1 MLNSY
6 EGLSA
11 ATAKVLEIIIELTKP
26 EQPHPTNQDVAN
38 ILGKTRACV
47 NLHVQKLRTA
57 GRLRADTRRLVLV
70 DAEIY
75 EKPIVEK
82 APRPSDQERFKS
94 FVEVDPDTGCW
105 LWNGSDTGKDKR
117 YGHFS
122 LNGKSMYAHRASY
135 LLFVADVIPKGD
147 HRGSMC
153 VTHVDSCPN
162 STCCNPEHLKL
173 GTSADMV
180 AYREARR
187 KFRLPLRT
195 TILLGR
201 TDQDLKNLYG

>member
-57 GRLRADTRRLVLV
+57 GRLRADTRRLVLA
-70 DAEIY
+70 DSEIY
-75 EKPIVEK
+75 EKPVVEK
-82 APRPSDQERFKS
+82 APRPSDQERFKA
-94 FVEVDPDTGCW
+94 FVTVDPDTGCW
-105 LWNGSDTGKDKR
+105 LWDGSHAGGEKC

-122 LNGKSMYAHRASY
+122 LNGKSLCAHRAAY
-135 LLFVADVIPKGD
+135 LLFIADVIPKGD

-187 KFRLPLRT
+187 KFRSPKITSLPLN
-195 TILLGR
+195 ISG
-201 TDQDLKNLYG
+201 QELKDLYG